1 MTNAHGTYP
10 RRTWSIDASSR
21 RRLRTVIGF
30 GVQERG
36 QSFQI
41 VTVAAA
47 AAACNSE
54 KTRDS
59 TRSSLRTEID
69 DAVPYSL
76 DFRSTA
82 TASSSASKNMAR
94 AIRFSSSALMSSS
107 RRETDTA
114 RARRRLPQ

>member
-10 RRTWSIDASSR
+10 RRTWSIDAFSR

-41 VTVAAA
+41 VTVAA